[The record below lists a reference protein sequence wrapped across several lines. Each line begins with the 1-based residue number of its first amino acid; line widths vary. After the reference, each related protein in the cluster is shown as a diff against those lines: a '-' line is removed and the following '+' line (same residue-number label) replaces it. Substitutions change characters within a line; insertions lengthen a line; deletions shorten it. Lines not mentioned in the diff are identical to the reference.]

1 MKSYL
6 AECLAEFLPE
16 FGVSLDEAQ
25 LGQLAN
31 DLDVGICLHQEMT
44 SDSIPYRNPA
54 EDKVKELSK
63 KIESMH
69 EQGVVDSYLSKLEDR
84 ERTIKH
90 LNLVILE
97 LRQKLKEVPA

>member
-1 MKSYL
+1 MKTYLVERL
-6 AECLAEFLPE
+6 AELLPE

-25 LGQLAN
+25 LERIAN
-31 DLDVGICLHQEMT
+31 DLDVGICLYQEMI
-44 SDSIPYRNPA
+44 SESIQYRNPA
-54 EDKVKELSK
+54 EDKVLELSK

-69 EQGVVDSYLSKLEDR
+69 EDRVVSSYKSKLEDR

-97 LRQKLKEVPA
+97 LRQKLKEVAA